1 MNSGQFWLTTTASDS
16 RRMSA
21 MVAHRIS
28 LICGSWRWRYSRLL
42 PRHLGQMDV
51 GIVNDSVDAFLPK
64 RANQVD
70 DRTFAQIEKQRIRQ
84 AARWDQS

>member
-1 MNSGQFWLTTTASDS
+1 
-16 RRMSA
+16 
-21 MVAHRIS
+21 
-28 LICGSWRWRYSRLL
+28 
-42 PRHLGQMDV
+42 MDV

-84 AARWDQS
+84 AERWDQS